1 MAKYQADVQTLLR
14 AIGGRE
20 NIQAVSHC
28 MTRMRF
34 VLADPAKADTAAIEA
49 IPAVKG
55 TFTQAGQFQ
64 VIIGNDVAIFYN
76 EFTACAGIE
85 GVSKDA
91 VKAAAQTNQ
100 SLLQRIMGTLG
111 EIFAPIIPALIC
123 GGLILGFRNIIGEIN
138 FLGGGT
144 QSLADVSQFWAGM
157 YSFLWLIGEAVF
169 HMLPVGIVWSIT
181 KKMGTTQILGIILGL
196 TLVSPQ
202 LLNGFSVAA
211 TAVEDIP
218 VWDFGFVQIQM
229 IGYQGQVIAAMLA
242 GFVLVYLEKF
252 FKKICP
258 EVVSMIVVPFCSL
271 VPAVLVAH
279 TIVGPIGWQ
288 IGDAIAS
295 VVYAGLTSNVRWL
308 FAALFGLLYAPIV
321 MTGLHHMTN
330 AIDSQLVNLYGGTN
344 LWPMIA
350 LSNIAQGSAVLAMSV
365 LQKKNERAQQVNIP
379 ACISCY
385 LGVTEPALFGV
396 NLKYG
401 FPLVCGMIGS
411 ACGAVISIG
420 TGVEAYSI
428 GVGGLPGILS
438 IKPQFWL
445 NFLIAM
451 LVCIFVVRYVRRW
464 NFLMLI
470 IMIGAAGLLALP
482 LAIGT
487 EQNGATNW
495 INLGGTSVQPSE
507 LVKLALLLILSW
519 YMSRRRFWPWFA
531 FAVFSLLVLMLQ
543 QDLGTALIYYA
554 TTLFLFYASTGNL
567 PLTGLGLV
575 GAGGAAV
582 AGYIMFAHVKKR
594 VAIWRNPWIY
604 YETSGYQIVQMLM
617 AIASGGLFGVGLG
630 LGAPRVIPVY
640 FTDCIFAVI
649 CEQFGVIFGALVLA
663 MYVILILRGVSI
675 ASAARSS
682 FHALLAMGATVMLG
696 LQTFIIIGGVL
707 KLIPLTGVTMPFV
720 SYGGT
725 SLVSCMGL
733 IGLIQGVAS
742 VNQDDLSYDYEI
754 SHTLREEAMMPM
766 TRRLGTPPTG
776 VPVPPTE
783 APTPLATTMAR
794 MSGCPGRALMLFPS
808 ATAMDVKR
816 MATGMFGMMA
826 ERRPAAMPN
835 RTISLV
841 GL

>member
-451 LVCIFVVRYVRRW
+451 L
-464 NFLMLI
+464 
-470 IMIGAAGLLALP
+470 
-482 LAIGT
+482 
-487 EQNGATNW
+487 
-495 INLGGTSVQPSE
+495 
-507 LVKLALLLILSW
+507 
-519 YMSRRRFWPWFA
+519 
-531 FAVFSLLVLMLQ
+531 
-543 QDLGTALIYYA
+543 
-554 TTLFLFYASTGNL
+554 
-567 PLTGLGLV
+567 
-575 GAGGAAV
+575 AAV
-582 AGYIMFAHVKKR
+582 AAPFVLTILVGSRKLSAADR
-594 VAIWRNPWIY
+594 GQSTAAAEPAAPSVAPDA
-604 YETSGYQIVQMLM
+604 EEQPQAEPPAAGAEGVTAPLSG
-617 AIASGGLFGVGLG
+617 
-630 LGAPRVIPVY
+630 RVIPMEEIPDQV
-640 FTDCIFAVI
+640 FSQGILG
-649 CEQFGVIFGALVLA
+649 EGVGIEPTGNVVVAPA
-663 MYVILILRGVSI
+663 D
-675 ASAARSS
+675 
-682 FHALLAMGATVMLG
+682 ATVCSVMEDSRHAVGLTLDNGAELLIHVGIDTVSMNGDGFQLHVKAGDRVHLG
-696 LQTFIIIGGVL
+696 D
-707 KLIPLTGVTMPFV
+707 KLITFDPEKIKAAGHPTTTAFLVTDPGDLT
-720 SYGGT
+720 
-725 SLVSCMGL
+725 
-733 IGLIQGVAS
+733 
-742 VNQDDLSYDYEI
+742 
-754 SHTLREEAMMPM
+754 
-766 TRRLGTPPTG
+766 PTFETN
-776 VPVPPTE
+776 VD
-783 APTPLATTMAR
+783 AQA
-794 MSGCPGRALMLFPS
+794 GRTVVIRF
-808 ATAMDVKR
+808 
-816 MATGMFGMMA
+816 
-826 ERRPAAMPN
+826 
-835 RTISLV
+835 
-841 GL
+841 